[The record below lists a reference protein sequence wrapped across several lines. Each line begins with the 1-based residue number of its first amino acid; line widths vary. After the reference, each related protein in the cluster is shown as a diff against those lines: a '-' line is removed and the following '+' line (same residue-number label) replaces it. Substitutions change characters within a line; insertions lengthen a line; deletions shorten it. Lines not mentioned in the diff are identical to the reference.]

1 MGEIIEK
8 TTVPDGR
15 RFNVFYKVSAGGIN
29 FEAKTDTFA
38 TIGLS
43 PTPGGDNCVVW
54 VVIGYAENVTYI
66 KKKSSH
72 RFNTVRT
79 PDILNADEYRRFW
92 LSWNNGVV
100 QLGQG
105 DHRTPIIS
113 EPYEGNLSYVT
124 FVSQNLEYYRHRNA
138 NIVHWRIELPPT
150 CTLEKPI
157 AKPVT
162 TGKLEWVRADSGS
175 IPNEAIVGGYDNEPL
190 YIIRAHHNR
199 FLYPGKYARSKRA
212 AHCSFLDRVIE
223 KTEFEVLC
231 GCDYSWKTTSK
242 CIIPSGAVVGGY
254 DNNMFRELYVGRVR
268 HDGHLIPG
276 MVDPSHGD
284 CRITVEDRTIAYQ
297 NYEILVEPS
306 RCANK
311 VLLQTYYYQRRN

>member
-1 MGEIIEK
+1 MGEIIER
-8 TTVPDGR
+8 TTVPHHPII
-15 RFNVFYKVSAGGIN
+15 FYKVSSGGIN
-29 FEAKTDTFA
+29 FEAKTNTYA
-38 TIGLS
+38 TVGLS
-43 PTPGGDNCVVW
+43 EKPGGDNCDVW
-54 VVIGYAENVTYI
+54 VIIGYTEYVTFI
-66 KKKSSH
+66 KKKSSQK
-72 RFNTVRT
+72 FNTVRT

-92 LSWNNGVV
+92 LSWSNGVI

-105 DHRTPIIS
+105 DQRTPIIS

-124 FVSQNLEYYRHRNA
+124 FLSQDFEMYRSLA
-138 NIVHWRIELPPT
+138 NRVHWRIELPPT
-150 CTLEKPI
+150 CTLEKPM
-157 AKPVT
+157 AKPFT

-190 YIIRAHHNR
+190 YIIRARHNE

-231 GCDYSWKTTSK
+231 GCDYSWTTTSK
-242 CIIPSGAVVGGY
+242 DIIPSGAVVGGY
-254 DNNMFRELYVGRVR
+254 DDWVREIYIGRVR

-276 MVDPSHGD
+276 MVDTTRGD
-284 CRITVEDRTIAYQ
+284 CRITVEDRTIAYL
-297 NYEILVEPS
+297 NYEILVEPA

-311 VLLQTYYYQRRN
+311 VLITTDYLRRN